1 MNLIQSFWEALESLS
16 ANKLRSGLTILGIV
30 IGVAAVIAM
39 ISLGRGA
46 ENTITGSI
54 QGIGTNLVF
63 VFRGG
68 SDEVRNPKPITL
80 GDADAISDPFQAPS
94 VAAVAPLL
102 QGQAKV
108 SYGGESTSTTIT
120 GITPDYEFVRNRT
133 VTEGEYINE
142 AHNLGKASVAL
153 IGIDTAENLFGRT
166 AGLVGETLRIEGQ
179 PFRIIGVL
187 EERGGSSFNNEDDVI
202 QVPISTARTRL
213 LRRSSSDRVDIL
225 MIQAVSADAVP
236 QASQEIAQILR
247 TRHRTEIGADDF
259 TILTQQDFLATAQT
273 ITGVLTIF
281 LGGIAAISLLVGGI
295 GIMNIMLVSVT
306 ERTREIGLRKALGA
320 RKTDILI
327 QFLTESS
334 VLSLIGGLIGILLGW
349 AISVLVGR
357 IAAANDAQIT
367 PSIGIDVILIAT
379 LFSTAVG
386 LFFGLYP
393 ANRASNLEPVEAL
406 RYE

>member
-166 AGLVGETLRIEGQ
+166 AGLIGETLRIEGQ

-306 ERTREIGLRKALGA
+306 ERTREIGLR
-320 RKTDILI
+320 
-327 QFLTESS
+327 
-334 VLSLIGGLIGILLGW
+334 
-349 AISVLVGR
+349 

-367 PSIGIDVILIAT
+367 PSISIDVILIAT